1 MDVQVARDRLETAQ
15 HRLGIAGDHCDG
27 SENVETL
34 KARKAKSESRTL
46 KVLGTRLQQ
55 ADERV
60 DGDEAVRLLFSA
72 DVDTE
77 ARQERPGVAA
87 QFAHQIAVTAQ
98 GRGADQTAHK
108 DHLSE
113 NDKKLSE
120 TVKTRSVADG
130 HSVWS

>member
-34 KARKAKSESRTL
+34 KTRKAKSEIRTL
-46 KVLGTRLQQ
+46 QILGARLQQ

-60 DGDEAVRLLFSA
+60 DGDEAVRLLFGA
-72 DVDTE
+72 DGNTE
-77 ARQERPGVAA
+77 ARQERLGVAA
-87 QFAHQIAVTAQ
+87 QFAHQIAVTSQ

-108 DHLSE
+108 TSPVG
-113 NDKKLSE
+113 K
-120 TVKTRSVADG
+120 
-130 HSVWS
+130 

>member
-27 SENVETL
+27 SENVEAL
-34 KARKAKSESRTL
+34 KTGKAKPEIRTL
-46 KVLGTRLQQ
+46 QILGTRLQQ

-60 DGDEAVRLLFSA
+60 DGDEAVRLLFGA
-72 DVDTE
+72 DGDTE

-87 QFAHQIAVTAQ
+87 QFAHQIAVTPQ

-108 DHLSE
+108 TSPVG
-113 NDKKLSE
+113 K
-120 TVKTRSVADG
+120 
-130 HSVWS
+130 